1 MEYKRLGLTNLEISR
16 IGFGCW
22 AIGGHG
28 YGSVDDQE
36 SIKAIQKALDIGV
49 NFFDTAD
56 VYGFGHSEEILSKAL
71 GSQRDK
77 VVVATKFGVAWDEK
91 GNTFKDCSAERVV
104 EALEAS
110 LTRLKMDCIPLYQ
123 IHWYDD
129 KTPISEVMGTLE
141 KCRDAGK
148 ILHIGCC
155 NFSKDLILRASNINR
170 VESYQ
175 CLYNLAKRQN
185 ENIIKHSSEELGMNV
200 LAYGVIGRGVFSAK
214 YNKSSEFG
222 ENDTR
227 VKDPNFHGVQYDKH
241 ILIAGQLSEIGKK
254 YGKSAAQVGI
264 RWALENSNVTCAITG
279 SKTPEQVY
287 ENVGSVGWALDQ
299 NDMGLIDS
307 VVSRKSCEKCYG
319 KIL

>member
-1 MEYKRLGLTNLEISR
+1 MEYKRLGSTNLEISR

-28 YGSVDDQE
+28 YGSVDDRE
-36 SIKAIQKALDIGV
+36 SIKAIQKALDMGV

-56 VYGFGHSEEILSKAL
+56 VYGFGHSEEILGKAL
-71 GSQRDK
+71 GGKRNE
-77 VVVATKFGVAWDEK
+77 VIIATKFGVNWDK
-91 GNTFKDCSAERVV
+91 NKRTFKDCSPERVV

-110 LTRLKMDCIPLYQ
+110 LRRLKIDCIPLYQ
-123 IHWYDD
+123 IHWHDE
-129 KTPISEVMGTLE
+129 KTPIEDVMGTLL

-185 ENIIKHSSEELGMNV
+185 EKIIKYSSEELGISV
-200 LAYGVIGRGVFSAK
+200 LAYGVIGRGILSAK
-214 YNKSSEFG
+214 YNKNSQFG

-227 VKDPNFHGVQYDKH
+227 INDPDFHGARYDKN
-241 ILIAGQLSEIGKK
+241 IFIAEKLSEIGKK
-254 YGKSAAQVGI
+254 YGKSPAQVAI
-264 RWALENSNVTCAITG
+264 RWVLENPNVTCAITG
-279 SKTPEQVY
+279 SKTPEQVA
-287 ENVGSVGWALDQ
+287 ENVDSIGWSLDQ
-299 NDMGLIDS
+299 NDMEVIYSIHRLRRFSQIKK
-307 VVSRKSCEKCYG
+307 R
-319 KIL
+319 